1 MSQVSNR
8 PEVPVILVAEDDE
21 NHAFFIERAF
31 PQVGLRNPVFFV
43 SDGAQAI
50 AYLKGEGGFANR
62 REFPLPSLLLL
73 DLKMPNKDGFEVLT
87 WLRRQPTL
95 KALRVV
101 VFTTSGAVHDITRA
115 YELGANSFLTK
126 PMNFTDL
133 VDLTRWIQGYWLQ
146 FSREPDLDRSPRETP
161 TPSPVQVRADS
172 LPAQRTL
179 GTD

>member
-1 MSQVSNR
+1 MSQISNR
-8 PEVPVILVAEDDE
+8 SEVPVILVAEDDE

-31 PQVGLRNPVFFV
+31 DQVGLRNPVFFV
-43 SDGAQAI
+43 PDGAQAI
-50 AYLKGEGGFANR
+50 AYLRGEGRYANR

-101 VFTTSGAVHDITRA
+101 VFTTSNAVRDITRA

-126 PMNFTDL
+126 PMNFSDL
-133 VDLTRWIQGYWLQ
+133 VDLTRMVQGYWLQ
-146 FSREPDLDRSPRETP
+146 FSREPDIERAPEKIPAFFTLDRRL
-161 TPSPVQVRADS
+161 R
-172 LPAQRTL
+172 
-179 GTD
+179 